1 MCAKKICP
9 VLFISFLLFQPGSVT
24 AQTYDYE
31 LGLNL
36 GAYLYQGDLSPQ
48 RLGSFKT
55 IRPGIGISFGKP
67 LSNTFSVRGIFN
79 LASLKGDEA
88 KYSEPEYR
96 QHRAFAFKTS
106 VKELGVH
113 LQYNIL
119 GNREYWPTI
128 EPYVFAGIS
137 AAFINSKK
145 DFSNFDGEYFG
156 EARAGE
162 IQALLAEDNA
172 ERNRRTVL
180 NLPVGLGF
188 RFNLNSTWAIGT
200 EANFR
205 FGGSDYI
212 DGYSLSVNPAKKDH
226 FFSQNVAVL
235 YRMGSGKKGGRGK
248 LGCPAVN

>member
-1 MCAKKICP
+1 MCVKKICP
-9 VLFISFLLFQPGSVT
+9 VIIINFLLCQPGSVT
-24 AQTYDYE
+24 AQTYNYE

-36 GAYLYQGDLSPQ
+36 GAYVYQGDLSPQ

-88 KYSEPEYR
+88 RYSEPEYR

-119 GNREYWPTI
+119 GNREFWPTV
-128 EPYVFAGIS
+128 EPYLFAGVS
-137 AAFINSKK
+137 AAFINTKK
-145 DFSNFDGEYFG
+145 DFSNFDASYFG

-162 IQALLAEDNA
+162 IQNLLAEDNA

-180 NLPVGLGF
+180 NIPVGAGL
-188 RFNLNSTWAIGT
+188 RFNLNTNWAITT
-200 EANFR
+200 ESNFR

-226 FFSQNVAVL
+226 FFSQHVGVA
-235 YRMGSGKKGGRGK
+235 YRIGSGKSGGRGR

>member
-1 MCAKKICP
+1 MCFKTISP
-9 VLFISFLLFQPGSVT
+9 VALLSIFLLHTNSAD
-24 AQTYDYE
+24 AQNYKYE

-36 GAYLYQGDLSPQ
+36 GAYVYQGDLSPQ

-79 LASLKGDEA
+79 LASLKGNEA
-88 KYSEPEYR
+88 KYSDPEYR
-96 QHRAFAFKTS
+96 QYRAFAFKTS

-119 GNREYWPTI
+119 GNREYWPTF
-128 EPYVFAGIS
+128 EPYVFAGVS
-137 AAFINSKK
+137 AAFINTKK
-145 DFSNFDGEYFG
+145 DYSAFDATYFG
-156 EARAGE
+156 EARAAE
-162 IQALLAEDNA
+162 IMTAVTVDNT
-172 ERNRRTVL
+172 ERNRRTML
-180 NLPVGLGF
+180 NLPAGLGV
-188 RFNLNSTWAIGT
+188 RYNLNNNWAVST

-212 DGYSLSVNPAKKDH
+212 DGFSQSVNPAKKDH
-226 FFSQNVAVL
+226 FFSQNVGVA
-235 YRMGSGKKGGRGK
+235 YRIGSGKTAGGGK